1 MQCLKENEK
10 ISIYGILNIKDYKK
24 GTNTD
29 IEISAT
35 NKSVKKVGEYLY
47 NILFKKYAIFN
58 YEWDNVKKKVKTTK
72 VVVNDK
78 EIEKNRK
85 FKFYGYVEDCRGIS
99 WENGKK
105 YEFYTNLIFFD
116 ELIETMESMFEDY
129 IVDFDTDETG
139 LKFIITRIEI
149 I

>member
-1 MQCLKENEK
+1 MGQC
-10 ISIYGILNIKDYKK
+10 
-24 GTNTD
+24 
-29 IEISAT
+29 
-35 NKSVKKVGEYLY
+35 
-47 NILFKKYAIFN
+47 
-58 YEWDNVKKKVKTTK
+58 KKKVKTTK

-139 LKFIITRIEI
+139 LKFIITTIEI

>member
-58 YEWDNVKKKVKTTK
+58 YEWDNVKKK
-72 VVVNDK
+72 
-78 EIEKNRK
+78 
-85 FKFYGYVEDCRGIS
+85 
-99 WENGKK
+99 
-105 YEFYTNLIFFD
+105 
-116 ELIETMESMFEDY
+116 
-129 IVDFDTDETG
+129 
-139 LKFIITRIEI
+139 
-149 I
+149 